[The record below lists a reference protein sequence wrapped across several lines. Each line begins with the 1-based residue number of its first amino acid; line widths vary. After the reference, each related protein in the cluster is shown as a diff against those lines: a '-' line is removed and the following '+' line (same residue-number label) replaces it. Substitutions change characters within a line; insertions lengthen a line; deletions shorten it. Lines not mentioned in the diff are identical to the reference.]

1 MIEIVEYNPRWPAE
15 FEQISARI
23 GAALGSRA
31 LRIDHIGSTSVPG
44 LAAKDIIDVQLAVGH
59 FGEDLVQ
66 ALTSLGFIYRPDITH
81 DHQPPNT
88 SCRESDWEKRL
99 FKSPEGRRRV
109 NLHVRILG
117 RANQRYALLFRDYLR
132 AHPAAAGGYAALK
145 RILAAYH
152 PDDLEAYTLIK
163 DPVCDVIMGAAE
175 EWAQA
180 TGWAPAREKYKAAQR
195 DCILREKP

>member
-1 MIEIVEYNPRWPAE
+1 MIEIVEYNPHWPAE

-23 GAALGSRA
+23 VDALGSRA
-31 LRIDHIGSTSVPG
+31 LRIDHIGSTAVPG
-44 LAAKDIIDVQLAVGH
+44 LAAKDIIDVQLAVSH
-59 FGEDLVQ
+59 FGDDLVQ
-66 ALTSLGFIYRPDITH
+66 ALTGLGYIYRSDVTD

-88 SCRESDWEKRL
+88 NGPESEGEKRL
-99 FKSPEGRRRV
+99 FKSPEGQRRV

-152 PDDLEAYTLIK
+152 PDDIEAYTLIK
-163 DPVCDVIMGAAE
+163 DPVCDVIVGAAE
-175 EWAQA
+175 EWVQA
-180 TGWAPAREKYKAAQR
+180 TGWAPGT
-195 DCILREKP
+195 